1 MGAHQSSPSGVEHD
15 GLATTLDAVIA
26 ADPIG
31 ELGQECVDRF
41 GPRLPF
47 LLKIL
52 AAEKAL
58 SIQVHP
64 DRSQAEAGFQAEND
78 RGMSQ
83 GDPARNYVDDWPKPE
98 VLCALT
104 PFEVLAGFRDPRE
117 AADLLETLE
126 IEDLNPLAVA
136 LRASKSPSSL
146 TGALGRILSW
156 PQPARAAMLDDVV
169 AACARIA
176 AEGGPH
182 AGSCDAAVRISSDH
196 PADIGVLASLLFEH
210 LVLQPGEAL
219 FMPAGGLHA
228 YIRGVGVEL
237 LANSDNVLRAG
248 LTGKHMDVAELLRI
262 VDPSVAVPVLQP
274 REVTDSVV
282 VYDTPVPE
290 FRLYRLACTAG
301 DLLVP
306 GEGPRIVLCLD
317 GEAVL
322 RDASGTQLKLGRGHS
337 CFLSAADGPATAAGL
352 ATLVTATVG

>member
-1 MGAHQSSPSGVEHD
+1 MGAHQSSSSGVERD

-104 PFEVLAGFRDPRE
+104 PFEALAGFRDPRE

-136 LRASKSPSSL
+136 LRASKNPSSL

-156 PQPARAAMLDDVV
+156 PQPARPRQRRQQCLQSTEI
-169 AACARIA
+169 C
-176 AEGGPH
+176 G
-182 AGSCDAAVRISSDH
+182 AGRSPR
-196 PADIGVLASLLFEH
+196 
-210 LVLQPGEAL
+210 AL
-219 FMPAGGLHA
+219 PFSP
-228 YIRGVGVEL
+228 
-237 LANSDNVLRAG
+237 
-248 LTGKHMDVAELLRI
+248 
-262 VDPSVAVPVLQP
+262 
-274 REVTDSVV
+274 
-282 VYDTPVPE
+282 
-290 FRLYRLACTAG
+290 
-301 DLLVP
+301 
-306 GEGPRIVLCLD
+306 
-317 GEAVL
+317 
-322 RDASGTQLKLGRGHS
+322 
-337 CFLSAADGPATAAGL
+337 
-352 ATLVTATVG
+352 

>member
-1 MGAHQSSPSGVEHD
+1 MGAHQSSPSGVERG

-104 PFEVLAGFRDPRE
+104 PFEALAGFRDPRE

-136 LRASKSPSSL
+136 LRASKNPSSL
-146 TGALGRILSW
+146 TGALGRL
-156 PQPARAAMLDDVV
+156 PPL
-169 AACARIA
+169 
-176 AEGGPH
+176 
-182 AGSCDAAVRISSDH
+182 ISNS
-196 PADIGVLASLLFEH
+196 S
-210 LVLQPGEAL
+210 EAIWSSP
-219 FMPAGGLHA
+219 MPS
-228 YIRGVGVEL
+228 R
-237 LANSDNVLRAG
+237 
-248 LTGKHMDVAELLRI
+248 T
-262 VDPSVAVPVLQP
+262 
-274 REVTDSVV
+274 
-282 VYDTPVPE
+282 
-290 FRLYRLACTAG
+290 
-301 DLLVP
+301 
-306 GEGPRIVLCLD
+306 
-317 GEAVL
+317 
-322 RDASGTQLKLGRGHS
+322 LKS
-337 CFLSAADGPATAAGL
+337 MTTSPGPATVTSTSTIPK
-352 ATLVTATVG
+352 AT